1 MIDCVYH
8 VFTLYHITS
17 LLALVSLIY
26 FLFYMNKNLMMCMR
40 SLLLLWYTFF
50 LSKIT
55 EYNYPFFL
63 LTKSSK
69 QTTLT
74 KLVGLSSITKKGEI
88 ESI

>member
-1 MIDCVYH
+1 MIDCVYY

-50 LSKIT
+50 LSKNT
-55 EYNYPFFL
+55 EYN
-63 LTKSSK
+63 
-69 QTTLT
+69 
-74 KLVGLSSITKKGEI
+74 
-88 ESI
+88 